1 MSNASKTFSTG
12 KNDPGSMVP
21 VVLDRYNMP
30 ESVASSKTAVKR
42 PKNRLHSITLTH
54 KEDGLRSGYFEDLE
68 FNMVE
73 IAKAATTESY
83 VMRAFIKFNTLMM
96 KNGWKLDGWN
106 PVTVNYVHRRIRQI
120 SLNTNQ
126 PFSVLV
132 RSVVNNISE
141 YCNAFLVFK
150 RDSDRSYGRSMRMY
164 GRQVAP
170 IAGIFSADP
179 TCMQVKRNEHGT
191 PIEWRQMVDGQN
203 VRTYRRENV
212 VHFFYNRADGFIGGT
227 PWIVPVL
234 DDIRSW
240 RRIEE
245 ISELVASRHG
255 FPLYHYAVGTET
267 NPAEVY
273 DDGTS
278 EVDSIK
284 ATIENTP
291 LDGCVVTPERHTIVV
306 VGGNDS
312 IMDLSPYLE
321 YWEQR
326 VISGLGLSGIDLG
339 RGEMANKATAAQLS
353 KSLADFCR
361 DMQNVIAEFFDFY
374 IFDVLLEEGG
384 YDTSEFN
391 RVHLSFPVIDSE
403 EMLTNEKHQ
412 QHMFQNHMVTR
423 GEARQ
428 NMGYSPITPEM
439 EKDMYMER
447 IDIPLALIKAVDESS
462 GLGKKPDNQMKVRS
476 AASSAQKKR
485 KNKSENVNRPTNQY
499 GKLPAK
505 TKPVRDAVVDWWL
518 HATDSST
525 LPSIVEQKFRPLVA
539 NSMEHGMR
547 TFGDMVGR
555 DFFVGDNMKG
565 LFFRSCVSVRL
576 TDILTLVDD
585 NKERVHIRRA
595 ALPLLDR
602 VLRNMEVAAENFGF
616 RYAAL
621 LDGYNHVRWVLSDKA
636 CDACRQLSSVAR
648 SVRGMTFDDLVP
660 PHEDCIVGQTLVME
674 AGLTSNFLS
683 ETS

>member
-1 MSNASKTFSTG
+1 
-12 KNDPGSMVP
+12 
-21 VVLDRYNMP
+21 
-30 ESVASSKTAVKR
+30 
-42 PKNRLHSITLTH
+42 
-54 KEDGLRSGYFEDLE
+54 
-68 FNMVE
+68 
-73 IAKAATTESY
+73 
-83 VMRAFIKFNTLMM
+83 
-96 KNGWKLDGWN
+96 
-106 PVTVNYVHRRIRQI
+106 
-120 SLNTNQ
+120 
-126 PFSVLV
+126 
-132 RSVVNNISE
+132 
-141 YCNAFLVFK
+141 
-150 RDSDRSYGRSMRMY
+150 MY
-164 GRQVAP
+164 GRDVAP

-191 PIEWRQMVDGQN
+191 PIEWRQQVDGQN
-203 VRTYRRENV
+203 TRTYRRENV
-212 VHFFYNRADGFIGGT
+212 VHFFYNRTDGFIGGT

-255 FPLYHYAVGTET
+255 FPLYHYSVGTED
-267 NPAEVY
+267 NPAEEY

-278 EVDSIK
+278 EVDTVK
-284 ATIENTP
+284 AVVENTP

-312 IMDLSPYLE
+312 VMDLSPYLE

-326 VISGLGLSGIDLG
+326 VMAGLGLSGIDIG
-339 RGEMANKATAAQLS
+339 RGDMANRATAAQLS

-361 DMQNVIAEFFDFY
+361 DMQNEVALFFGFY
-374 IFDVLLEEGG
+374 VFDVLLEEGG

-403 EMLTNEKHQ
+403 EVLTKEKHYQ
-412 QHMFQNHMVTR
+412 FMFMSHLITR
-423 GEARQ
+423 SEARQ
-428 NMGYSPITPEM
+428 LMGRDPITPEM
-439 EKDMYMER
+439 EKDMHLKHV
-447 IDIPLALIKAVDESS
+447 DIPLALIKAVDESS
-462 GLGKKPDNQMKVRS
+462 GLGKGPDNQMKMRS
-476 AASSAQKKR
+476 TATSAQKKK
-485 KNKSENVNRPTNQY
+485 KNKSENVNRPTNQH

-505 TKPVRDAVVDWWL
+505 TKPVRDAVVNWWIA
-518 HATDSST
+518 ATDPST

-565 LFFRSCVSVRL
+565 LFFRSCVSARL
-576 TDILTLVDD
+576 TDILALVGS
-585 NKERVHIRRA
+585 NKKRVYIRRA

-621 LDGYNHVRWVLSDKA
+621 LDGYDHVRWVHSDKA
-636 CDACRQLSSVAR
+636 CNECKQLSNVAR

-660 PHEDCIVGQTLVME
+660 PHEGCIVGQTPVTE